1 MNRFKDKTAIVTGAA
16 GGIGRA
22 TAIRLAQEGA
32 RVMLLG
38 RHADK
43 AHEPLKA
50 ALDAGAPDADVW
62 ECDVSKEV
70 QVEKACAEVMR
81 RWGRLDVIVNNA
93 GVMTFDPIVDL
104 TEAQW
109 LNVLHIDLLGAA
121 WFMKHGFKQMKP
133 GSAIVNVAS
142 IHAIMTTADAAPY
155 AAAKAATCSLSRTGA
170 IEARDLKIRVNTLL
184 PGAIDTP
191 MLWDNPNVKS
201 GVEKIDKADVGE
213 PEDIAAGIA
222 FLASDDA
229 AFVNGTTLVVDG
241 GRLARL

>member
-1 MNRFKDKTAIVTGAA
+1 MTRFKDKTAIVTGAA

-43 AHEPLKA
+43 AKEPLQA
-50 ALDAGAPDADVW
+50 TLEAGAPDADVW
-62 ECDVSKEV
+62 EADVSDEA
-70 QVEKACAEVMR
+70 QVEGACEEVIR

-104 TEAQW
+104 TEAEW
-109 LNVLHIDLLGAA
+109 MKVLRIDLLGAA
-121 WFMKHGFKQMKP
+121 WFMKHGFKRMRP

-142 IHAIMTTADAAPY
+142 IHAIMTTKDAAPY

-170 IEARDLKIRVNTLL
+170 IEARELKIRVNTLL

-201 GVEKIDKADVGE
+201 GAEKIDRFQVGR

-229 AFVNGTTLVVDG
+229 AFVNGIELVVDG
-241 GRLARL
+241 GRLAQL